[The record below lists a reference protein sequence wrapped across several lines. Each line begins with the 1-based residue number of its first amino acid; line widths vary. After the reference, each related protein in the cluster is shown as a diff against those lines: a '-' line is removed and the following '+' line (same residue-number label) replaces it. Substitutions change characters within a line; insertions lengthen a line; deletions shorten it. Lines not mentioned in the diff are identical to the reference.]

1 MRNITKVSNYDKLE
15 FISRNQL
22 LFKDLAHYRRLCK
35 EAGTYPKL
43 IDDMRKLARLIRLKF
58 NYSGKTGDF
67 DLASSW
73 LYFYENSI
81 FYNISVID
89 KIKMS
94 KKFNHEKLE
103 ERIRKVF
110 KDIDY
115 KEYHQMLAELFP
127 EIHKAIGEEAFREV
141 YKVGNVYVRIG
152 HIDGCIKSLLMPV
165 VMKDKDGGRGDYKTE
180 VKLLNLIAGNF
191 WTGSAFVDNTSY
203 PLSEE
208 NWADLTNHDKDH
220 FIRLGWFSHDHLELF
235 LCGQDSY
242 KIKLFTGSKLND
254 AANW

>member
-1 MRNITKVSNYDKLE
+1 MRNVTKVSNYDKLE

-89 KIKMS
+89 KIKVS
-94 KKFNHEKLE
+94 KKFDHEKLE

-115 KEYHQMLAELFP
+115 KEYHKMLAELFP
-127 EIHKAIGEEAFREV
+127 EIRKAISEEAFREV
-141 YKVGNVYVRIG
+141 YKIGNAYVRIG
-152 HIDGCIKSLLMPV
+152 QTDGCVKSLVMPV
-165 VMKDKDGGRGDYKTE
+165 VMGYKDGTIGNQQNVR
-180 VKLLNLIAGNF
+180 LLNLIAGNF
-191 WTGSAFVDNTSY
+191 WIGSAFVDNISY

-208 NWADLTNHDKDH
+208 DWAQLTSFSKDH

-235 LCGQDSY
+235 LCGQDDY